1 MPTISAIFTAAA
13 YGFVRRWVSDW
24 GLFFMIPALMGL
36 GLAIAPTFYS
46 WIPLLAVFL
55 LIGLGTGFKAPT
67 AASILMANSPPE
79 VRAAAAGLN
88 FSCIFLGQFLG
99 PFVLRALTGPF
110 GIHGAFVGVGLLLIA
125 SGFAVWAAGIGK
137 EKPKAEAQA

>member
-1 MPTISAIFTAAA
+1 
-13 YGFVRRWVSDW
+13 
-24 GLFFMIPALMGL
+24 
-36 GLAIAPTFYS
+36 
-46 WIPLLAVFL
+46 LAVFL

-137 EKPKAEAQA
+137 ETTKAELPA